1 MAACV
6 CWTAKASKAQAP
18 DAAAIQFDK
27 RPSKRKLQ
35 EWRQGYL
42 FLTPAVIV
50 LGIFIGIAA
59 LFVVYL
65 SFHKVNLFTDSYTFV
80 GLENYARLFTDNMA
94 RTALLNTLSFSVVVV
109 PCQTIIALVIASVL
123 NSKIRGKYFFRTVY
137 FLPTL
142 TSSSA
147 LTIIFMFMFSVTG
160 PINMMLINAGILPAG
175 GGINFL
181 ENPDFALKVIM
192 VMNIWSTVPQYTTM
206 YLASLQDLPTSL
218 YEAAEIDGANTLQK
232 FTNITVPYLKPITTY
247 VLLTGIIGTLQ
258 MFDQA
263 YIFSNGSGGPAN
275 STLTVSLMVY
285 RYAFGTNNAMGYAA
299 CIAIILA
306 LVIMAVSMIAEKL
319 NNSERWY

>member
-1 MAACV
+1 MP
-6 CWTAKASKAQAP
+6 KATKEVAP
-18 DAAAIQFDK
+18 GTAAIQFDT

-35 EWRQGYL
+35 EWRQCYL
-42 FLTPAVIV
+42 FLLPAVVI
-50 LGIFIGIAA
+50 LRIFISIAA
-59 LFVVYL
+59 IFVVYL

-80 GLENYARLFTDNMA
+80 GLENYLRLFTDETA
-94 RTALLNTLSFSVVVV
+94 RKALTNTLSFSVVVV
-109 PCQTIIALVIASVL
+109 PCQTIIALIIASVL

-160 PINMMLINAGILPAG
+160 PINMMLIRAGILPAG

-181 ENPDFALKVIM
+181 EDPSFALKVIM
-192 VMNIWSTVPQYTTM
+192 VMNVWSTVPQYTTM
-206 YLASLQDLPTSL
+206 YLASLQDLPVSL

-275 STLTVSLMVY
+275 SPLTVSLMVY
-285 RYAFGTNNAMGYAA
+285 RYAFGTTNAMGYAA

-319 NNSERWY
+319 NSAERWY

>member
-1 MAACV
+1 MP
-6 CWTAKASKAQAP
+6 KASKAQAS

>member
-1 MAACV
+1 MP
-6 CWTAKASKAQAP
+6 KASKAQTP

-160 PINMMLINAGILPAG
+160 PINMMLINAGILPAS

>member
-1 MAACV
+1 MPKSTKGAA
-6 CWTAKASKAQAP
+6 AP
-18 DAAAIQFDK
+18 AAAIQFDN

-42 FLTPAVIV
+42 FLLPAIII

-59 LFVVYL
+59 VYVVYL
-65 SFHKVNLFTDSYTFV
+65 SFHKVNLFTNSFTFV
-80 GLENYARLFTDNMA
+80 GLDNYLRLFTDETA
-94 RTALLNTLSFSVVVV
+94 RKALTNTLSFSVVV
-109 PCQTIIALVIASVL
+109 PCQTVIALIIASVL
-123 NSKIRGKYFFRTVY
+123 NSKIRGKYFFRAVY

-160 PINMMLINAGILPAG
+160 PINMMLIRAGILPVG

-206 YLASLQDLPTSL
+206 YLASLQDLPVSL
-218 YEAAEIDGANTLQK
+218 YEAADIDGANTLQK
-232 FTNITVPYLKPITTY
+232 FTNITIPYLKPITTY

-319 NNSERWY
+319 NSSERWY

>member
-1 MAACV
+1 MP
-6 CWTAKASKAQAP
+6 KASKAQTP

-160 PINMMLINAGILPAG
+160 PINTILINMGVLPEG

-181 ENPDFALKVIM
+181 NNPAVALQVIM

-206 YLASLQDLPTSL
+206 YLASLQDLPASL
-218 YEAAEIDGANTLQK
+218 YEAADIDGAGTFEK
-232 FTNITVPYLKPITTY
+232 FKSITIPYLKPITTY

-285 RYAFGTNNAMGYAA
+285 RYAFGTTNAMGYAST
-299 CIAIILA
+299 IAIVLA
-306 LVIMAVSMIAEKL
+306 LVIMAVSLIAEKL
-319 NNSERWY
+319 NDAEKWY

>member
-1 MAACV
+1 MP
-6 CWTAKASKAQAP
+6 KASKAQTP

-275 STLTVSLMVY
+275 STLTVSLIVY

>member
-1 MAACV
+1 MPKAVKEAA
-6 CWTAKASKAQAP
+6 P
-18 DAAAIQFDK
+18 GAAAIQFDT

-42 FLTPAVIV
+42 FLLPAVVI

-59 LFVVYL
+59 IFVVYL

-80 GLENYARLFTDNMA
+80 GPENYLRLFTDETA
-94 RTALLNTLSFSVVVV
+94 RKALTNTLSFSVVVV
-109 PCQTIIALVIASVL
+109 PCQTIIALIIASVL

-160 PINMMLINAGILPAG
+160 PINMMMIRAGILPAG
-175 GGINFL
+175 SGINFL
-181 ENPDFALKVIM
+181 EDPAFALKVIM

-206 YLASLQDLPTSL
+206 YLASLQDLPGAL
-218 YEAAEIDGANTLQK
+218 YEAAEIDGANTVQK

-285 RYAFGTNNAMGYAA
+285 RYAFGTTNAMGYAA

-319 NNSERWY
+319 NSAERWY

>member
-6 CWTAKASKAQAP
+6 CWTAKASKAQTP

-232 FTNITVPYLKPITTY
+232 FTNITVPYLKPITIY
-247 VLLTGIIGTLQ
+247 VLLTGIIGLQ
-258 MFDQA
+258 SFQSQNA
-263 YIFSNGSGGPAN
+263 
-275 STLTVSLMVY
+275 
-285 RYAFGTNNAMGYAA
+285 GTMWNQVMAAA
-299 CIAIILA
+299 CISVLPIIILY
-306 LVIMAVSMIAEKL
+306 LIFNKFFMVGLRMDGEK
-319 NNSERWY
+319 

>member
-1 MAACV
+1 MSGN
-6 CWTAKASKAQAP
+6 TK
-18 DAAAIQFDK
+18 AAAK
-27 RPSKRKLQ
+27 PRKHTKTQLA
-35 EWRQGYL
+35 EFRQGYL
-42 FLTPAVIV
+42 FLTPALIV
-50 LGIFIGIAA
+50 LGIFIGAA
-59 LFVVYL
+59 VLFVIYL

-80 GLENYARLFTDNMA
+80 GLENYTRLFTDNMA
-94 RTALLNTLSFSVVVV
+94 RTALTNTLAFSVIVV
-109 PCQTIIALVIASVL
+109 PCQTVIALVIASVL
-123 NSKIRGKYFFRTVY
+123 NSRIRGKYFFRTVY

-192 VMNIWSTVPQYTTM
+192 AMNIWSTVPQYTTM
-206 YLASLQDLPTSL
+206 YLASLQDLPGAL
-218 YEAAEIDGANTLQK
+218 YEAADIDGANTLQK
-232 FTNITVPYLKPITTY
+232 FTNITIPYLKPITTY

-275 STLTVSLMVY
+275 STLTVSLLVY
-285 RYAFGTNNAMGYAA
+285 RYAFGPNNAMGYAA
-299 CIAIILA
+299 TIAIILA
-306 LVIMAVSMIAEKL
+306 AVIMIVSMIAEKL
-319 NNSERWY
+319 NSSERWY

>member
-6 CWTAKASKAQAP
+6 CWTAKASKAQTP

-319 NNSERWY
+319 NTSERWY